1 MLKIKNTLSFAALV
15 CGLLICFNAPA
26 AAQGVMV
33 TTHAPDATQNFV
45 PPGSY
50 QQSCRDYRTEGS
62 VLKATCNPKFTS
74 GGTNLLVVTVG
85 DSKVARD
92 YEIADYFECEDD
104 IWNSNGYIVCN
115 RNINSPL
122 MVKTKAAFDAQYKA
136 VTGSKIGYGVY
147 ESHLYFLKLMFADGM
162 APQFYKGTYG
172 PLDVNLRAFLQNW
185 LNKPENIS
193 KKAEV
198 VERAF
203 KDVYNYGADP
213 KDLAFYNSQNI
224 GYTDVVKAET
234 AKLNSKPFVRRVMIV
249 AVYKKT
255 MGRAPSAADW
265 AYWEPRT
272 AYFTQIVDAA
282 RAYLYAPYGAND
294 LAETVKRALGNKM
307 SGEPTSAQIKSAI
320 VKYTPNKTIFDEM

>member
-1 MLKIKNTLSFAALV
+1 MKIKNTLSFAALV

-50 QQSCRDYRTEGS
+50 QQSCRDYKTEGS

-74 GGTNLLVVTVG
+74 GGTNLLAVTVG

-92 YEIADYFECEDD
+92 YEIADYFECEGD
-104 IWNSNGYIVCN
+104 IWNSDGYVVCN

-136 VTGSKIGYGVY
+136 ITGSKIANY
-147 ESHLYFLKLMFADGM
+147 EEYKYFLRLMFADGM
-162 APQFYKGTYG
+162 ARQFYNKGRYG
-172 PLDVNLRAFLQNW
+172 LDDVNLKDFIQNW
-185 LNKPENIS
+185 LNKPENQS
-193 KKAEV
+193 RKAEV

-213 KDLAFYNSQNI
+213 KFLAFYNTQNI
-224 GYTDVVKAET
+224 GYTDVVIAET

-249 AVYKKT
+249 AAFKKT

-272 AYFTQIVDAA
+272 EYFTQIVDAA

-294 LAETVKRALGNKM
+294 LAEMVKRALSNKM